1 MGNFSGEGAV
11 SGLEHSARQEADSG
25 GSGSGSGGSDVIS
38 DDARRLSH
46 FVFPGGVGVLEITP
60 WVWDLY
66 LAISQWDRYF
76 CSMKG
81 F

>member
-60 WVWDLY
+60 WCGIYIWQFHSGTVTS
-66 LAISQWDRYF
+66 AP
-76 CSMKG
+76 
-81 F
+81 